1 MLKAQQKRVRR
12 ARRNLRHQQRQ
23 LLTMELAG
31 VVALTVHTVEESL
44 TVPLHGDAA
53 AQVVDAL
60 LAVLQERRQQLRREA
75 AELRETQQE
84 ENTPGRAATDNQA

>member
-1 MLKAQQKRVRR
+1 MLKGQQKRVRR
-12 ARRNLRHQQRQ
+12 ARRKLRRQHRQ

-31 VVALTVHTVEESL
+31 VVALTVHTVEETL

-53 AQVVDAL
+53 APVVDAL

-75 AELRETQQE
+75 ADLREAQHE
-84 ENTPGRAATDNQA
+84 GRATRSSTTDTEV